1 MYVKNEKMSQPEYS
15 LRRESEVLLELLDVS
30 LEEDDR
36 VAELDQV
43 AVRMLEELVYRFLR
57 FDLRFFEFVQLL
69 YVVLVLDRV
78 QVQVFLDLLGS

>member
-43 AVRMLEELVYRFLR
+43 AVRMLEELVYRLLR
-57 FDLRFFEFVQLL
+57 LDLRFFKFVQLL
-69 YVVLVLDRV
+69 YVVLVLNRV

>member
-43 AVRMLEELVYRFLR
+43 AVRMLEELVYRLLR
-57 FDLRFFEFVQLL
+57 LDLRFFEFVQLL
-69 YVVLVLDRV
+69 YVVLVLNRV

>member
-1 MYVKNEKMSQPEYS
+1 MSKMSQPEYS

-43 AVRMLEELVYRFLR
+43 AVRMLEELVYRLLR
-57 FDLRFFEFVQLL
+57 LDLRFFEFVQLL